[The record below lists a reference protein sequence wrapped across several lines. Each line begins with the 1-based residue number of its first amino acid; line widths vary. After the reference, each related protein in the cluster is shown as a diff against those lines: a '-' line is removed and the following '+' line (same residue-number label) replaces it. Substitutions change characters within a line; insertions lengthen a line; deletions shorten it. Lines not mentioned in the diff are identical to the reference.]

1 MKRIFNNLKSQM
13 LPETDKTRRRST
25 RRTGAAPRLRLM
37 DALRWSPAISLLV
50 ACVFMLFFSSRPAYA
65 LGRNYAVR
73 QVAPNTFVWVPD
85 DVMDQNGD
93 PYFSRAGNVGFVITS
108 EGVVVVNAANNPF
121 HAGEILYE
129 IRQRTQ
135 LPVRLVI
142 DLGPQ
147 GDEMLGNEVFAEQR
161 ATIISTSAAESEMQV
176 YQRDIERRLTFDP
189 ELPARMRGIHFTLP
203 GQTFQNQSVLNL
215 GGTEIRMTSMNCG
228 LPGETDG
235 DAVVYLPQQKV
246 LFLGDLYVKGFVPQV
261 GSRDVGRW
269 ISVLGQ
275 VGKWDVT
282 TYVPGHGD
290 PGTKSD
296 LANFRGFLEWLDAGV
311 TAGVQ
316 QGKSFSDVEQ
326 RLLTSSAFN
335 LLALDLAPKTIAA
348 VYNQIVHARSAHLN
362 AGRPAG
368 PANQHLVLPG
378 SPSPGSVRGFA
389 NPPTSHE

>member
-1 MKRIFNNLKSQM
+1 MVW
-13 LPETDKTRRRST
+13 
-25 RRTGAAPRLRLM
+25 LM
-37 DALRWSPAISLLV
+37 
-50 ACVFMLFFSSRPAYA
+50 ACVFVALISARPACA
-65 LGRNYAVR
+65 LGRNYEVR

-93 PYFSRAGNVGFVITS
+93 PYFSRAGNVGFVITP
-108 EGVVVVNAANNPF
+108 EGVVVINSANNPF
-121 HAGEILYE
+121 HADEILYE

-161 ATIISTSAAESEMQV
+161 ATIISTSAAESEMQT
-176 YQRDIERRLTFDP
+176 YQRDLERRLTFDP

-203 GQTFQNQSVLNL
+203 GQTFTDQSSLNL
-215 GGTEIRMTSMNCG
+215 GGTKIRITAMNCG
-228 LPGETDG
+228 LPGETSG

-261 GSRDVGRW
+261 DSRDVGRW

-275 VGKWDVT
+275 VGKWNVA

-290 PGTKSD
+290 PGTQSD
-296 LANFRGFLEWLDAGV
+296 VANFRGFLEWLEAGV

-326 RLLTSSAFN
+326 RLLSSSAFN
-335 LLALDLAPKTIAA
+335 LLALDLAPRTIAA
-348 VYNQIVHARSAHLN
+348 VYNQVVRARSARLKAASPPDPTH
-362 AGRPAG
+362 
-368 PANQHLVLPG
+368 QHMVLPA
-378 SPSPGSVRGFA
+378 SPPPGSARGFT
-389 NPPTSHE
+389 NPPTPQE